1 MEQHQEYSKIQW
13 AVFAV
18 LALIA
23 IGLIARLFVGSSD
36 AGQILVSLAV
46 VSVMLVANVRIFD
59 LGSLSFSKEGF
70 KAELKNVADRVD
82 GIRDQQ
88 HEQEGYLDSFFR
100 ILAERLSPPMKYHLR
115 ILARGGDETYE
126 GSDGLRRDL
135 VQLKRFGLI
144 EEIPPQKIWDFLDGK
159 KANVASFVRLTAT
172 GDKFI
177 PALDKIEAE

>member
-1 MEQHQEYSKIQW
+1 
-13 AVFAV
+13 
-18 LALIA
+18 
-23 IGLIARLFVGSSD
+23 
-36 AGQILVSLAV
+36 
-46 VSVMLVANVRIFD
+46 
-59 LGSLSFSKEGF
+59 
-70 KAELKNVADRVD
+70 
-82 GIRDQQ
+82 
-88 HEQEGYLDSFFR
+88 
-100 ILAERLSPPMKYHLR
+100 MKYHLR

-177 PALDKIEAE
+177 RALDKIEAE